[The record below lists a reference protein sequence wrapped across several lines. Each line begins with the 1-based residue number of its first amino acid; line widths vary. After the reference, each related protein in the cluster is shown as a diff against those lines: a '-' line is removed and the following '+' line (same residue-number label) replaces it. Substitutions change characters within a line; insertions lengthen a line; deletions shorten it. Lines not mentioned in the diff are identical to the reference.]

1 MKKQKKTD
9 NLISYEKEYQ
19 LLQKKGHINKNLEI
33 KTVKWQNG
41 ENFEI
46 FSLFKN
52 VYSGTTS
59 TDSLLLTNSDS
70 NA

>member
-9 NLISYEKEYQ
+9 SPISYEKEYQ
-19 LLQKKGHINKNLEI
+19 FLQKKNHASKNLEI
-33 KTVKWQNG
+33 KTVEWQNG

-46 FSLFKN
+46 FSLYKN

-59 TDSLLLTNSDS
+59 TDSLLLTRVY
-70 NA
+70 